1 MLKEDVIYSREF
13 PGCQSGMGAAPLLT
27 FCHII
32 IRKEFSLHDNIIV
45 DNIMCS
51 NENQKLNGW
60 MKVMMLV
67 MK

>member
-13 PGCQSGMGAAPLLT
+13 PGCQSGMGPAPLLT

-32 IRKEFSLHDNIIV
+32 IRKGFPLHDNIIV
-45 DNIMCS
+45 DNMCS
-51 NENQKLNGW
+51 NENQQLNGW

-67 MK
+67 IK